1 MSADFVGQM
10 TLVAFNFANR
20 GRAQCAGQLMAI
32 SQNTAL
38 FSLLGTFYGGDGKST
53 FALPNLQGNVPM
65 GQGNGPGLSSRFMG
79 ETAGS
84 QNVTLLQTEMPQ
96 HSHLGNGAA
105 QKADQSSPSGHVLA
119 DAVDSNGV
127 GYGLYA
133 APPANAAMNAAAVS
147 VTGSSQ
153 PHNNMMQYLVLNW
166 LIALQGIFPPRA

>member
-1 MSADFVGQM
+1 MSQDFIGQM
-10 TLVAFNFANR
+10 TLVAFNFANT
-20 GRAQCAGQLMAI
+20 GRAQCAGQLLPI

-65 GQGNGPGLSSRFMG
+65 GQGSGPGLSPRFMG
-79 ETAGS
+79 EIGGS

-96 HSHLGNGAA
+96 HSHFGNGAA
-105 QKADQSSPSGHVLA
+105 QKADQSSPSAHVLA

-127 GYGLYA
+127 GYSLYA
-133 APPANAAMNAAAVS
+133 APPANDTMNAAAVS
-147 VTGSSQ
+147 VTGNSQ

-166 LIALQGIFPPRA
+166 LIALQGIFPSRA